1 MRLSFLPVLS
11 APLFAIC
18 AAALATAPVA
28 SAQTKVA
35 VVNSQRA
42 LLETAE
48 LKKTLAE
55 FEKKF
60 KPRQDA
66 LAKVAQDLN
75 DIQTQLQ
82 ASQGKLSPAGEA
94 DLTARGRRK
103 QNEQQRL
110 TEDLQADVE
119 RERTDILQKAG
130 ARMNEVIKKI
140 ADDKG
145 LDLVVDSTNTV
156 FFKATIEI
164 TDDAIKA
171 YDKAYPV
178 K

>member
-1 MRLSFLPVLS
+1 MRFSLVPV
-11 APLFAIC
+11 FALC
-18 AAALATAPVA
+18 AAGLATAPV
-28 SAQTKVA
+28 SAQSKVG

-48 LKKTLAE
+48 LKKVLAD

-66 LAKVAQDLN
+66 LAKVDQELN

-82 ASQGKLSPAGEA
+82 ASQGKLSQAGEA
-94 DLTARGRRK
+94 DLTTRGRRK
-103 QNEQQRL
+103 QNERDRL

-130 ARMNEVIKKI
+130 TRMNEVIKKI

-171 YDKAYPV
+171 YDKAYPA

>member
-1 MRLSFLPVLS
+1 MRLS
-11 APLFAIC
+11 
-18 AAALATAPVA
+18 LASLLGLVFVAAPV
-28 SAQTKVA
+28 SLAQMKVG

-48 LKKTLAE
+48 LKKTMAE
-55 FEKKF
+55 FEKKY
-60 KPRQDA
+60 KPKQDA
-66 LAKVAQDLN
+66 LAKVDQELQ

-82 ASQGKLSPAGEA
+82 SSQGKLSAAGEA

-103 QNEQQRL
+103 QNERDRM
-110 TEDLQADVE
+110 TDDLQADVD

-130 ARMNEVIKKI
+130 ARLNEIIKKL
-140 ADDKG
+140 ADEKG

-156 FFKATIEI
+156 FYKATIEI

-178 K
+178 R